1 MSREILTADPQMW
14 AELMAKP
21 YRYRQLTIWDWQ
33 LPKDDS
39 LEVYRQNLKALKAK
53 QGPPPCRYGHTGG
66 RHRNGE
72 CAECRRIS
80 DVVRYRTARGIPLD
94 APINRNP
101 IRTCPHGPGTERT
114 KSGHCKACRRED
126 AKARRQRSKVVP
138 IRPDEQLAFEL
149 WDRRREVQRLNQ
161 VTRWRIA

>member
-1 MSREILTADPQMW
+1 MSREFPVADPQMW

-39 LEVYRQNLKALKAK
+39 LEIYRQNLKAVKAK

-80 DVVRYRTARGIPLD
+80 DVVRYRTARGLPLD
-94 APINRNP
+94 SPINRNP
-101 IRTCPHGPGTERT
+101 IRTCPHGPDAPRTPNHHCRVCKRIAERE
-114 KSGHCKACRRED
+114 RR
-126 AKARRQRSKVVP
+126 A
-138 IRPDEQLAFEL
+138 
-149 WDRRREVQRLNQ
+149 RRREEQ
-161 VTRWRIA
+161 AA